1 MTRYIAIILI
11 LTLLNVSF
19 ALAIDIYRGRE
30 LFLDDLGTIIYF
42 LIILISI
49 SGLIIGLPLWLLLKK
64 CRLQDNVAAVVG
76 VGTVAGS
83 FWAIAGW
90 LGHEALTWEFAN
102 DGHLTVIEGKERVA
116 RIFVVA
122 FAGAINGFVAALT
135 WVRLTAAGWD
145 ENYDG

>member
-19 ALAIDIYRGRE
+19 ALAVDIYLGSER
-30 LFLDDLGTIIYF
+30 FLDRLGAIIF
-42 LIILISI
+42 FNIILISL

-64 CRLQDNVAAVVG
+64 CRLQDNAAAVVG
-76 VGTVAGS
+76 VGTVAGL

-90 LGHEALTWEFAN
+90 LGEEALIWEFAN
-102 DGHLTVIEGKERVA
+102 DGHLPVIEGKERVA
-116 RIFVVA
+116 RILVVA